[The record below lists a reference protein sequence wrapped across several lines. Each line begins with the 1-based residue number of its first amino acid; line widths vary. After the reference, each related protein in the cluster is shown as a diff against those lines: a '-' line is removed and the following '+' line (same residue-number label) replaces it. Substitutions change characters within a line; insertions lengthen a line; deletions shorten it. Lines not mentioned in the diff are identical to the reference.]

1 MVWLTFVLLVV
12 CGSLVAT
19 VVLQHRRLAALDA
32 EIVEMYGDATVEVI
46 AIEIQNHLELAAS
59 RSPFARPLAM
69 VTPGILKG
77 IVHRETL
84 KMMRSELAENGVV
97 ADVRSRRV
105 PVRRTPTSVDHDDAQ
120 TEDPEL

>member
-1 MVWLTFVLLVV
+1 MVWLVFVLLVA
-12 CGSLVAT
+12 CGALLAI
-19 VVLQHRRLAALDA
+19 VVRQHRQLASLEVELT
-32 EIVEMYGDATVEVI
+32 EIHGDVTVEVI

-69 VTPGILKG
+69 VTPGLLRG

-105 PVRRTPTSVDHDDAQ
+105 PVRRVPPVIGEDDAPA
-120 TEDPEL
+120 EIDSL